1 MKTIAHVLPYPA
13 VGGTEHATLRI
24 AKSLDPSRYASI
36 AFHLPQ
42 ADPVEALFTDARVPC
57 TIYEPSEPSYGHARR
72 YLQTSSAL
80 ARAFKRHKVD
90 LVHCADLLA
99 AHHAALAGW
108 LARVPVLCHVRNRF
122 DVISWRDRSFL
133 WPVRCFVFVSRNT
146 WEHFGFRVPPSR
158 GLVVYDGIDG
168 APAALDA
175 DDAASVRRELGIA
188 PDVPLIGMIAR
199 VAPQKD
205 YPTLVRA
212 AARLLADY
220 PGARFLV
227 VGDNSSDANREH
239 YASVRTM
246 LGEYGVSDAFVFTGQ
261 RRDVPRILGALDVFV
276 LSTHQE
282 GLPLVILEAMSHGKP
297 IVATEVDGIPEMVTH
312 EETGLLFPHGDD
324 QQLAVQILGLLRDRA
339 KAERL
344 GSAGRHLV
352 RTRFSAE
359 RFATSM
365 NEVYSRLLDA

>member
-1 MKTIAHVLPYPA
+1 VKTIAHVLPYPA

-24 AKSLDPSRYASI
+24 AKSVDPSRYASI
-36 AFHLPQ
+36 AFRLPE
-42 ADPVEALFTDARVPC
+42 ADQVEALFTDAGVPC
-57 TIYEPSEPSYGHARR
+57 TIYEPAVPSYGHARR
-72 YLQTSSAL
+72 YLQTSAAM
-80 ARAFKRHKVD
+80 AREFKRHRVD

-108 LARVPVLCHVRNRF
+108 LARLPVLCHVRNRF
-122 DVISWRDRSFL
+122 EVISWRDRSFL
-133 WPVRCFVFVSRNT
+133 WPVRRFVFVSRNT
-146 WEHFGFRVPPSR
+146 WQHFGLRVPPAR
-158 GLVVYDGIDG
+158 GVVVYDGIDG
-168 APAALDA
+168 SPAALDA
-175 DDAASVRRELGIA
+175 DEAAGVRRELGIA
-188 PDVPLIGMIAR
+188 PDSPLIGMVAR

-205 YPTLVRA
+205 YTTLAKA
-212 AARLLADY
+212 AARVLADY

-227 VGDNSSDANREH
+227 VGDNSTDANRDH
-239 YASVRTM
+239 YTRVRTL
-246 LGEYGVSDAFVFTGQ
+246 LGECGVSDAFVFTGQ

-312 EETGLLFPHGDD
+312 EETGLLFGHEDD
-324 QQLAVQILGLLRDRA
+324 RQLAVHILDLLRDRA

-344 GSAGRHLV
+344 GSAGRRLV
-352 RTRFSAE
+352 KTRFSAE
-359 RFATSM
+359 RFAAGM